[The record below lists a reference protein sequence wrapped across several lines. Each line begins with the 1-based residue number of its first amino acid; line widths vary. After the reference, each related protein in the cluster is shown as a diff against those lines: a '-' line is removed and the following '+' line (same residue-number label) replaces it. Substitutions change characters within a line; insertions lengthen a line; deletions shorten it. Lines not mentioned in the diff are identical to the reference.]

1 MQGVRGLP
9 GIEEGVRVPSVQ
21 ALVRMP
27 WLCRIDPR
35 AGLEQLSC
43 VPWSEHIDHKNLSLI
58 CSTNLKDER
67 I

>member
-35 AGLEQLSC
+35 AGSQVSF
-43 VPWSEHIDHKNLSLI
+43 VPWGEHIDHENLPLI
-58 CSTNLKDER
+58 CERQER